1 MKLTPDHIEALVVAV
16 LAVNRYPLEKVWGQL
31 SGLRAKRLTD
41 PEWVAGAD
49 LGDVVV
55 NLAASGHDRGMLT
68 GMMAERLQVLMQA
81 VFAGTLDTLP
91 GLLAKGDT
99 EAVVKLLCTVKG
111 IGPRVAA
118 NALMLLK

>member
-1 MKLTPDHIEALVVAV
+1 MKLTPDHSEALVVAV